1 MTTDTFRHQF
11 VRAVMGR
18 SGDVYTSAGLGYSE
32 DLTHVDIVSSVPQAD
47 MPCIRGYAKADG
59 TFLSLTDVARAV
71 MSAGMD

>member
-1 MTTDTFRHQF
+1 
-11 VRAVMGR
+11 
-18 SGDVYTSAGLGYSE
+18 
-32 DLTHVDIVSSVPQAD
+32 